1 MNRSLCAVLAFCAM
15 PAFAQTIIEE
25 PLPSFDE
32 ELGIIGITTENRS
45 LDVLNSNGDPF
56 LESVETE
63 SVEQVSQGTGAVLR
77 GLDRVSTELQDFE
90 LATGESF
97 MVGPLLVTLK
107 ECRYPQDNPSGDA
120 FAYLTIEDRLQGEIV
135 FEGWMIGSAPA
146 LNALDHSRYDVW
158 VLHCKTSSGDEIAPA
173 E

>member
-1 MNRSLCAVLAFCAM
+1 MMRALVIALSVCAAPV
-15 PAFAQTIIEE
+15 FAQAIIEE

-32 ELGIIGITTENRS
+32 QLGIIGITTENRS
-45 LDVLNSNGDPF
+45 LEVLNSNGDPF
-56 LESVETE
+56 LENVETE
-63 SVEQVSQGTGAVLR
+63 TTEQVTQGLGAVLR

-107 ECRYPQDNPSGDA
+107 ECRYPEDNPSGDA
-120 FAYLTIEDRLQGEIV
+120 FAYLTIEDRLQGLVV

-146 LNALDHSRYDVW
+146 LNALDHSRYDIW
-158 VLHCKTSSGDEIAPA
+158 VLRCKTSSAEEIAPA